1 MSLFKG
7 GAAVLIAALLGGCVS
22 APEQIADNAAQAQ
35 GVTGADEAA
44 IAAGSADLEPIVVDA
59 AALVKD
65 SGVEITCRDMLQ
77 TASNTMRTRCMTRD
91 DWKRFEQAEAR
102 QAAETVRRM
111 QGDPF
116 P

>member
-1 MSLFKG
+1 MSLFKC

-35 GVTGADEAA
+35 GVTGPNAA
-44 IAAGSADLEPIVVDA
+44 IAAGSAGLEPTV
-59 AALVKD
+59 
-65 SGVEITCRDMLQ
+65 VEIDVRNLDPGLVVACRDMLQ
-77 TASNTMRTRCMTRD
+77 TASNTLVTRCMTRD